1 MTTTCWLVYYAG
13 IKFDLI
19 EYQFGEIKNNT
30 CVQESICT
38 AQAYIFYLNG
48 ITVTNIMSN
57 HLLSTYSIT
66 VKQKVLMCF
75 LIRYS

>member
-13 IKFDLI
+13 IKFDFI
-19 EYQFGEIKNNT
+19 EYQFGDIKNNT
-30 CVQESICT
+30 CVQEFICT
-38 AQAYIFYLNG
+38 AQVYIFYLNG
-48 ITVTNIMSN
+48 ITVTNITSN
-57 HLLSTYSIT
+57 YLLSTYSIA